1 MRLDLYDAFL
11 CDLDGCLIS
20 GATVLPGAQAL
31 LEYAGDRLIILSNN
45 STDTPAT
52 LSARLKRLGLSA
64 PPERIVLAGAAA
76 LDHLAQI
83 GDVRLRL
90 YANAALRA
98 YAQGLG
104 LSLDSPEPT
113 HILLTR
119 DETFGYK
126 DLRDALELL
135 AKGAQLFVANPDESH
150 PGPDGTPVPET
161 GSLLAAILSVLP
173 DLRYT
178 MIGKPEAGLYHAAL
192 ARLSGDVRKVLA
204 IGDNPK
210 TDAAGAARLGIECA
224 LVGARHG
231 TWANL
236 EHLLEA
242 GQTTKTLARHRA
254 RTCT

>member
-20 GATVLPGAQAL
+20 GTTVLPGAQAL

-52 LSARLKRLGLSA
+52 LSARLKRLGLIA

-83 GDVRLRL
+83 GNVRLRL

-119 DETFGYK
+119 DETFGYR
-126 DLRDALELL
+126 DLRDTLELL
-135 AKGAQLFVANPDESH
+135 AKDALLFVANPDESH

-178 MIGKPEAGLYHAAL
+178 MIGKPEAGLYRAAL

-210 TDAAGAARLGIECA
+210 TDAAGAARLGMECA
-224 LVGARHG
+224 LVGGSHG
-231 TWANL
+231 TWTDL

-242 GQTTKTLARHRA
+242 GRTASTLARYRA